1 MLNKF
6 SLKDQNILI
15 TGASGLLGTQHAIA
29 VAEAGGNLILID
41 IDLENLKK
49 LEQKLNQK
57 FTVNVLIKVLDI
69 TNETDLINFN
79 DHLISKKIY
88 LSGLINNAA
97 RNPKVE
103 DDEISLSRLESFSIN
118 EWNLDISVG
127 LTGAFLCAKVFGTH
141 MAEYSK
147 KGVILNVSS
156 DLGLI
161 GPDQRLYKQN
171 DVKENDQPVKP
182 VTYSVV
188 KHGIIG
194 LTKYL
199 ATYWPGV
206 IRSNALCPGGVENNQ
221 GKEFIIKISDKIPMN
236 RMAKKDEYQGT
247 IIYML
252 SDASSYLNGAVIPV
266 DGGRTA
272 W

>member
-15 TGASGLLGTQHAIA
+15 TGASGLLGSQHAIA
-29 VAEAGGNLILID
+29 VAEADGNLILVD
-41 IDLENLKK
+41 IDLDSLKK
-49 LEQKLNQK
+49 LEETLVKK
-57 FTVNVLIKVLDI
+57 FNINVLIKEIDI
-69 TNETDLINFN
+69 TNEAELINFN
-79 DHLISKKIY
+79 EELISKKIF

-103 DDEISLSRLESFSIN
+103 DGNINLSRLENFSTI
-118 EWNLDISVG
+118 EWDLDISVG
-127 LTGAFLCAKVFGTH
+127 LTGAFLCSKVFGTH
-141 MAEYSK
+141 MAKFSK

-161 GPDQRLYKQN
+161 GPDQRLYKK
-171 DVKENDQPVKP
+171 DGVKDSNQPVKP

-236 RMAKKDEYQGT
+236 RMAQKEEYQGT

>member
-15 TGASGLLGTQHAIA
+15 TGASGLLGAQHAMA
-29 VAEAGGNLILID
+29 VAEAGGNLILVD
-41 IDLENLKK
+41 IDLNSLKK
-49 LEQKLNQK
+49 LEEKLNKK
-57 FTVNVLIKVLDI
+57 FNINVLTKKIDI
-69 TNETDLINFN
+69 TNEIELVNFN
-79 DHLISKKIY
+79 ADLISKEIY

-103 DDEISLSRLESFSIN
+103 DGKINSSRLETFSSK
-118 EWNLDISVG
+118 EWDLDISVG
-127 LTGAFLCAKVFGTH
+127 LTGAFLCSKVFGNH
-141 MAEYSK
+141 MAKFSK
-147 KGVILNVSS
+147 KGVILNISS

-161 GPDQRLYKQN
+161 APDQRLYRKDGIDENKQS
-171 DVKENDQPVKP
+171 VKP
-182 VTYSVV
+182 VSYSVV
-188 KHGIIG
+188 KHGMIG

-221 GKEFIIKISDKIPMN
+221 GKEFILRISDKIPMN
-236 RMAKKDEYQGT
+236 RMAQKEEYQGT